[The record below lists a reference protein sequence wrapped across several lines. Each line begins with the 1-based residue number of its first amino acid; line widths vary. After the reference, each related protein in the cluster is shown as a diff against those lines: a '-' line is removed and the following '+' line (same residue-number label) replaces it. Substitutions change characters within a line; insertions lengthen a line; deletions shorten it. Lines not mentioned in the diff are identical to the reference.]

1 MKITTTLIAGSLLAF
16 AIGSGGF
23 ATAFAADAMKAGNA
37 MTADAMKADCMK
49 KAEMVTDAMKK

>member
-49 KAEMVTDAMKK
+49 KAEWKPTR